1 MSTEKSKLTLAERIS
16 AFLKSGDDG
25 KINSF
30 FLREKR
36 NLQRDIDTAKKNKTF
51 VDHALEQELDSL
63 RDRLEDATAAVQAAY
78 EDITPDSVKSN
89 AAQDEFSTIYWG
101 KIERAENAV
110 EALNGK
116 VEHATKTAEDKH
128 KALDL
133 QIAKLQNRIDVIE
146 GKKA

>member
-30 FLREKR
+30 FMREKR
-36 NLQRDIDTAKKNKTF
+36 NLQRDIDAAKKNKTF
-51 VDHALEQELDSL
+51 VEHALEQELDAL
-63 RDRLEDATAAVQAAY
+63 RDRLEDAIAAVQAAY

-89 AAQDEFSTIYWG
+89 AAQDEFSGIYWG

-110 EALNGK
+110 EALNGQ
-116 VEHATKTAEDKH
+116 VEKANETAKDKH